1 VLSTRQL
8 RYFVEIAESGSFS
21 AAAERLF
28 IAQSALSR
36 QIKDMETRLQT
47 PLFERTARQPRLTAA
62 GEAFLPRARNL
73 LNELTKASEM
83 ATQVGSGQLGVLRLG
98 HSSTVPMSGRLL
110 RGISDYLD
118 RHAGVSM
125 DIVKL
130 SSEAQLEELAEGRLD
145 VGLLRLPVLR
155 QREGVQIVPLYRERL
170 LLAVPPNHRLAVD
183 KSAPGIDLAQL
194 KNEAF
199 ISIPHPQRGGLSY
212 LSAELCMRQGFF
224 PQAARV
230 VSRKT
235 TQLQLIQAGFGIA
248 LLPESMQDSRRR
260 ISTFC
265 PWPIPIATAR
275 SPSPAGKIPR
285 HWFNT
290 SSKPAQTIVGAS
302 LLAIAVQHSTSMS
315 TDTLLSRA
323 GSLPQG
329 IFAGSWR
336 LIAECLYHAP
346 HD

>member
-73 LNELTKASEM
+73 LNELNKASTL
-83 ATQVGSGQLGVLRLG
+83 ATEIGQGQRGTLRVC
-98 HSSTVPMSGRLL
+98 HSSTVPISGRLL
-110 RGISDYLD
+110 RDMSTYLEQQP
-118 RHAGVSM
+118 GVSL
-125 DIVKL
+125 DIGTL

-145 VGLLRLPVLR
+145 IGLLRLPVLR
-155 QREGVQIVPLYRERL
+155 QREDVQVVPLYTERL
-170 LLAVPPNHRLAVD
+170 LLAVPEDHRLGLAEVV
-183 KSAPGIDLAQL
+183 DLAQL
-194 KNEAF
+194 KDEAF

-212 LSAELCMRQGFF
+212 LCAELCMRHGFF

-230 VSRKT
+230 MSRKT

-248 LLPESMQDSRRR
+248 LLPESMQDIAPPGVRFLPLTGDCRSTVALASRQNP
-260 ISTFC
+260 T
-265 PWPIPIATAR
+265 P
-275 SPSPAGKIPR
+275 
-285 HWFNT
+285 
-290 SSKPAQTIVGAS
+290 
-302 LLAIAVQHSTSMS
+302 LVQHFLQTFI
-315 TDTLLSRA
+315 
-323 GSLPQG
+323 GESL
-329 IFAGSWR
+329 
-336 LIAECLYHAP
+336 
-346 HD
+346 

>member
-1 VLSTRQL
+1 MLSTRQL
-8 RYFVEIAESGSFS
+8 RYFVEIAECGSFS

-28 IAQSALSR
+28 VAQSALSR

-83 ATQVGSGQLGVLRLG
+83 ATQVGNGQLGTLRLS

-110 RGISDYLD
+110 RGISAYLD
-118 RHAGVSM
+118 QQAGVSM
-125 DIVKL
+125 EIVKL
-130 SSEAQLEELAEGRLD
+130 SSEAQLEALVDNRLD

-155 QREGVQIVPLYRERL
+155 QREGVQIVPLYSERL
-170 LLAVPPNHRLAVD
+170 LLAVPPNHRLVVD
-183 KSAPGIDLAQL
+183 KSAQGIDLAQL
-194 KNEAF
+194 KDEAF

-224 PQAARV
+224 PKAARV

-248 LLPESMQDSRRR
+248 LLPESMQD
-260 ISTFC
+260 
-265 PWPIPIATAR
+265 IA
-275 SPSPAGKIPR
+275 PPDIHFLP
-285 HWFNT
+285 
-290 SSKPAQTIVGAS
+290 
-302 LLAIAVQHSTSMS
+302 LADPDCHSTVALACRQNPTALIQHFINVCIDHCGSEPARDSGLTFNS
-315 TDTLLSRA
+315 TVD
-323 GSLPQG
+323 
-329 IFAGSWR
+329 
-336 LIAECLYHAP
+336 
-346 HD
+346 